1 VTNPASIDGVVV
13 DPSEGVLHLRLDR
26 PDRKNALTAAGM
38 GRLVRALE
46 DASTDDSLRVVV
58 LGSTGDDFCA
68 GADWVATN
76 AGTGPRPR
84 TGSIQRRTP
93 VQAHRLIE
101 LLAELQLPVVCAVR
115 GWAAGIGF
123 QMALVADFTVAT
135 EASRFWEPFLQR
147 GFTPDSGATWL
158 LPRLVGIARAKELLL
173 LGRELS
179 GREAADWGLIH
190 RAVPDG
196 ELDAEIDELVGRLA
210 TGPTVALG
218 LTKRCIHRGLDS
230 SLVAAMEA
238 EANALEL
245 SSRSPDFKEG
255 LAAFRER
262 RPPNFEGR

>member
-1 VTNPASIDGVVV
+1 MTNPTSIDGVVV
-13 DPSEGVLHLRLDR
+13 DASDGVLRLALDR
-26 PDRKNALTAAGM
+26 PEQKNALSPAAI

-46 DASTDDSLRVVV
+46 DASTDDSLRAV
-58 LGSTGDDFCA
+58 LFHSTSHDFCA

-76 AGTGPRPR
+76 TAGGPRPR

-101 LLAELQLPVVCAVR
+101 LLTEVQLPVVCAVT

-123 QMALVADFTVAT
+123 QIALAADFTIAT
-135 EASRFWEPFLQR
+135 ESSRFWEPFLQR

-190 RAVPDG
+190 RAVADG
-196 ELDAEIDELVGRLA
+196 ELDAAVDELVARLA
-210 TGPTVALG
+210 SAPTVALG
-218 LTKRCIHRGLDS
+218 LTKRCLHRGLDT

-238 EANALEL
+238 ESNALEL
-245 SSRSPDFKEG
+245 SSRSADFKEG

-262 RPPNFEGR
+262 RSPNFDGR